1 MIMRYLFFILL
12 PVLSFS
18 QKYDPQNIEHGKRG
32 NEYRVWIYFTDK
44 DGSEPVTV
52 SQKAIERR
60 NKNDV
65 STNHLWYDLQVSP
78 VYKNEI
84 ASLGLTIKNES
95 RWLNAISV
103 ICSKADLNR
112 ISELPFVD
120 KIEPVLMQKKKLIQ
134 NSDIVEL
141 SRTLDYGGSQVQ
153 MEQIN
158 CIAAH
163 DQGYFGQGIR
173 ILYLDTGFE
182 LNHEVFDSL
191 NVVAQYDFINNDE
204 NTANEND
211 QEIEDGQDHHG
222 TLCLSVL
229 AGYEPGYLIGPAF
242 KSEYLLA
249 KTEIVADEIEQEE
262 DNYVAGLE
270 WGEQNGADIACSS
283 LGYLDWY
290 TYENLDGNTAV
301 TTIGV
306 DIAASLGVLT
316 VTSAG
321 NEGNDDWYYIIAP
334 ADADSVLSV
343 GAVNSSGDIAYF
355 SSHGPTYDGRIKPEV
370 CAMGLYTYCISP
382 NTTSEYSSASGTSLS
397 APLAAGAAAVV
408 LSANLNLSA
417 MELREALM
425 MTASMADSPN
435 NDYGWGIVNTLA
447 AINYEFMG
455 TEKDQTEF
463 IPIEYHVL
471 KTYPNPFNPSLIIQ
485 VSAPP
490 GVVLNVDV
498 FSYDGRFIA
507 NLYSGKQFATVQTL
521 NWKPGNVPS
530 GIYFIRSSVNG
541 KEQFKK
547 VTFIK

>member
-12 PVLSFS
+12 PVLLFS
-18 QKYDPQNIEHGKRG
+18 QKYDPQKIEHGKRG

-52 SQKAIERR
+52 SPKAIERR

-78 VYKNEI
+78 IYKNEI
-84 ASLGLTIKNES
+84 TSLGLTIKNES

-103 ICSKADLNR
+103 ICSKADLDR
-112 ISELPFVD
+112 ISKLPFVD
-120 KIEPVLMQKKKLIQ
+120 KIEPVLMQKKSLIQ

-163 DQGYFGQGIR
+163 DLGYFGQGIR

-290 TYENLDGNTAV
+290 TYEHLDGNTAV

-321 NEGNDDWYYIIAP
+321 NEGNDDWYYIITP

-425 MTASMADSPN
+425 MTASMADSTN
-435 NDYGWGIVNTLA
+435 NDYGWCIVNTLA

-507 NLYSGKQFATVQTL
+507 NLYSGKQFTTVQTL
-521 NWKPGNVPS
+521 NWKPGNIPS

-541 KEQFKK
+541 KDQFRK

>member
-163 DQGYFGQGIR
+163 DLGYFGQGIR

-222 TLCLSVL
+222 TLCLSVV

-290 TYENLDGNTAV
+290 TYEHLDGNTAV

-425 MTASMADSPN
+425 MTASMADSAN

-447 AINYEFMG
+447 AINYEFMD
-455 TEKDQTEF
+455 TKIEQTEF
-463 IPIEYHVL
+463 APIEYHVL
-471 KTYPNPFNPSLIIQ
+471 KTYPNPFNPSITIQ
-485 VSAPP
+485 VSTPRVA
-490 GVVLNVDV
+490 VLNVDV

-507 NLYSGKQFATVQTL
+507 NLYSGKQFTEVQTL
-521 NWKPGNVPS
+521 NWKPGNIPS

-547 VTFIK
+547 VTFIQ

>member
-52 SQKAIERR
+52 SPKAIERR

-78 VYKNEI
+78 IYQNEI

-103 ICSKADLNR
+103 ICSKADLDR

-120 KIEPVLMQKKKLIQ
+120 KIEPVLMQKKSLIQ

-163 DQGYFGQGIR
+163 DLGYFGQGIR

-321 NEGNDDWYYIIAP
+321 NEGNDDWYYIITP

-455 TEKDQTEF
+455 TEKAQTEF

>member
-12 PVLSFS
+12 PVLLFS
-18 QKYDPQNIEHGKRG
+18 QKYDPQKIEHGKRG

-52 SQKAIERR
+52 NQKAIERR

-78 VYKNEI
+78 IYKNEI
-84 ASLGLTIKNES
+84 TSLGLTIKNES

-103 ICSKADLNR
+103 ICSKPDLDR
-112 ISELPFVD
+112 ISDLPFVD
-120 KIEPVLMQKKKLIQ
+120 KIEPVLMQKKSLIQ

-163 DQGYFGQGIR
+163 DLGYFGQGIR

-290 TYENLDGNTAV
+290 TYEDLDGNTAV

-321 NEGNDDWYYIIAP
+321 NEGNDDWYYIITP

-355 SSHGPTYDGRIKPEV
+355 SSHGPTYDDRIKPEV

-471 KTYPNPFNPSLIIQ
+471 KTYPNPFNPSLTIQ
-485 VSAPP
+485 VSVPP

-530 GIYFIRSSVNG
+530 GIYFIRSSING

>member
-12 PVLSFS
+12 PVLLFS
-18 QKYDPQNIEHGKRG
+18 QKYDPQKIEHGKRG

-52 SQKAIERR
+52 SPKAIERR

-78 VYKNEI
+78 IYKNEI
-84 ASLGLTIKNES
+84 TSLGLTIKNES

-103 ICSKADLNR
+103 ICSKADLDR

-120 KIEPVLMQKKKLIQ
+120 KIEPVLMQKKSLIQ

-163 DQGYFGQGIR
+163 DLGYFGQGIR

-321 NEGNDDWYYIIAP
+321 NEGNDDWYYIITP

>member
-12 PVLSFS
+12 PVLLFS
-18 QKYDPQNIEHGKRG
+18 QKYDPQKIEHGKRG

-52 SQKAIERR
+52 SPKAIERR
-60 NKNDV
+60 NKNDI

-78 VYKNEI
+78 IYKNVI

-103 ICSKADLNR
+103 ICSKADLDR

-120 KIEPVLMQKKKLIQ
+120 KIEPVLMQKKSLIQ

-163 DQGYFGQGIR
+163 DLGYFGQGIR

-290 TYENLDGNTAV
+290 TYEHLDGNTAV

-471 KTYPNPFNPSLIIQ
+471 KTYPNPFNPSLTIQ

>member
-1 MIMRYLFFILL
+1 MRYLFFILL
-12 PVLSFS
+12 PVLLFS
-18 QKYDPQNIEHGKRG
+18 QKYDPQKIEHGKRG

-52 SQKAIERR
+52 SPKAIERR
-60 NKNDV
+60 NKNDI

-78 VYKNEI
+78 IYKNVI

-103 ICSKADLNR
+103 ICSKADLDR

-120 KIEPVLMQKKKLIQ
+120 KIEPVLMQKKSLIQ

-321 NEGNDDWYYIIAP
+321 NEGNDDWYYIITP

-471 KTYPNPFNPSLIIQ
+471 KTYPNPFNPSLTIQ
-485 VSAPP
+485 VSMPP

-507 NLYSGKQFATVQTL
+507 TLYSGKQFATVQTL

>member
-52 SQKAIERR
+52 SPKAIERR
-60 NKNDV
+60 NKNDI

-78 VYKNEI
+78 IYKNVI

-103 ICSKADLNR
+103 ICSKADLDR

-120 KIEPVLMQKKKLIQ
+120 KIEPVLMQKKSLIQ

-163 DQGYFGQGIR
+163 DLGYFGQGIR

-321 NEGNDDWYYIIAP
+321 NEGNDDWYYIITP

-507 NLYSGKQFATVQTL
+507 NLYSGKQFTTVQTL
-521 NWKPGNVPS
+521 NWKPGNIPS

-547 VTFIK
+547 VTFIQ

>member
-1 MIMRYLFFILL
+1 MRYLFFILL
-12 PVLSFS
+12 PVLLFS
-18 QKYDPQNIEHGKRG
+18 QKYDPQKIEHGKRG

-52 SQKAIERR
+52 SPKAIERR

-78 VYKNEI
+78 IYKNEI
-84 ASLGLTIKNES
+84 TSLGLTIKNES

-103 ICSKADLNR
+103 ICSKADLDR

-120 KIEPVLMQKKKLIQ
+120 KIEPVLMQKKSLIQ

-163 DQGYFGQGIR
+163 DLGYFGQGIR

-321 NEGNDDWYYIIAP
+321 NEGNDDWYYIITP

>member
-1 MIMRYLFFILL
+1 MRYLFFILL
-12 PVLSFS
+12 PVLLFS
-18 QKYDPQNIEHGKRG
+18 QKYDPQKIEHGKRG

-52 SQKAIERR
+52 SPKAIERR
-60 NKNDV
+60 NKNDI

-78 VYKNEI
+78 IYKNVI

-103 ICSKADLNR
+103 ICSKADLDR

-120 KIEPVLMQKKKLIQ
+120 KIEPVLMQKKSLIQ
-134 NSDIVEL
+134 NSDTVEL

-321 NEGNDDWYYIIAP
+321 NEGNDDWYYIITP

-382 NTTSEYSSASGTSLS
+382 NTTAEYSSASGTSLS

-507 NLYSGKQFATVQTL
+507 NLYSGKQFTTVQTL
-521 NWKPGNVPS
+521 NWKPGNIPS

-547 VTFIK
+547 VTFIQ

>member
-12 PVLSFS
+12 PVLLFS
-18 QKYDPQNIEHGKRG
+18 QKYDPQKIEHGKRG

-52 SQKAIERR
+52 SPKAIERR
-60 NKNDV
+60 NKNDI
-65 STNHLWYDLQVSP
+65 SINHLWYDLQVSP
-78 VYKNEI
+78 IYKNVI

-103 ICSKADLNR
+103 ICSKADLDR

-120 KIEPVLMQKKKLIQ
+120 KIEPVLMQKKSLIQ

-163 DQGYFGQGIR
+163 DLGYFGQGIR

-290 TYENLDGNTAV
+290 TYEHLDGNTAV

-321 NEGNDDWYYIIAP
+321 NEGNDDWYYIITP

>member
-12 PVLSFS
+12 PVLLFS
-18 QKYDPQNIEHGKRG
+18 QKYDPQKIEHGKRG

-52 SQKAIERR
+52 SPKAIERR
-60 NKNDV
+60 NKNDI

-78 VYKNEI
+78 IYKNVI

-103 ICSKADLNR
+103 ICSKADLDR

-120 KIEPVLMQKKKLIQ
+120 KIEPVLMQKKSLIQ

-321 NEGNDDWYYIIAP
+321 NEGNDDWYYIITP

>member
-12 PVLSFS
+12 PVLLFS
-18 QKYDPQNIEHGKRG
+18 QKYDPQKIEHGKRG

-52 SQKAIERR
+52 SPKAIERR
-60 NKNDV
+60 NKNDI

-78 VYKNEI
+78 IYKNVI

-103 ICSKADLNR
+103 ICSKADLDR

-120 KIEPVLMQKKKLIQ
+120 KIEPVLMQKKSLIQ

-163 DQGYFGQGIR
+163 DLGYFGQGIR

-321 NEGNDDWYYIIAP
+321 NEGNDDWYYIITP

>member
-18 QKYDPQNIEHGKRG
+18 QKYDPQKIEHGKRG

-52 SQKAIERR
+52 SPKAIERR
-60 NKNDV
+60 NKNDI

-78 VYKNEI
+78 IYKNVI

-103 ICSKADLNR
+103 ICSKADLDR

-120 KIEPVLMQKKKLIQ
+120 KIEPVLMQKKSLIQ

-321 NEGNDDWYYIIAP
+321 NEGNDDWYYIITP

-471 KTYPNPFNPSLIIQ
+471 KTYPNPFNPSLTIQ

>member
-12 PVLSFS
+12 PVLLFS
-18 QKYDPQNIEHGKRG
+18 QKYDPQKIEHGKRG

-52 SQKAIERR
+52 SPKAIERR
-60 NKNDV
+60 NKNDI

-78 VYKNEI
+78 IYKNVI

-103 ICSKADLNR
+103 ICSKADLDR

-120 KIEPVLMQKKKLIQ
+120 KIEPVLMQKKSLIQ

-321 NEGNDDWYYIIAP
+321 NEGNDDWYYIITP

-382 NTTSEYSSASGTSLS
+382 NTTSEYISASGTSLS

>member
-163 DQGYFGQGIR
+163 DLGYFGQGIR

-321 NEGNDDWYYIIAP
+321 NEGNDDWYYIITP

-425 MTASMADSPN
+425 MTASMADSAN

-447 AINYEFMG
+447 AINYEFMD
-455 TEKDQTEF
+455 TKIEQTEF
-463 IPIEYHVL
+463 APIEYHVL

-507 NLYSGKQFATVQTL
+507 NLYSGKQFTTVQTL
-521 NWKPGNVPS
+521 NWKPGNIPS

-547 VTFIK
+547 VTFIQ